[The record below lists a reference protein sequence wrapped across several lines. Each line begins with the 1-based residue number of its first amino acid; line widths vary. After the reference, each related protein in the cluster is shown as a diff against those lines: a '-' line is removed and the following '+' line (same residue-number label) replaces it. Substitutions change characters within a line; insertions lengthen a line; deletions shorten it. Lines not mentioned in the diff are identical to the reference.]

1 MATLFEIGDD
11 LKAMLNMI
19 QDDGEIDDA
28 LVEWMERLQEQEAEK
43 LDAYV
48 GLIRILE
55 GEEAVAKAEAEQ
67 FAQKAKARGNRIKQ
81 LKERMRDH
89 LTATGRDKATTAT
102 GRILKVQANGG
113 KVPIEIDQVPVK
125 DLPFEFVKVIRE
137 VDREAVAEALT
148 KGEELPFARLQKKGT
163 HLRIV

>member
-11 LKAMLNMI
+11 LRAILNLI

-28 LVEWMERLQEQEAEK
+28 LAEWMERLQEQEAEK

-67 FAQKAKARGNRIKQ
+67 YALKAKARTNKVKQ
-81 LKERMRDH
+81 LKDRIKEH
-89 LTATGRDKATTAT
+89 LIATNRDKATTAT
-102 GRILKVQANGG
+102 GRVLKIQANGG
-113 KVPIEIDQVPVK
+113 AVGVEIDPIPIK
-125 DLPFEFVKVIRE
+125 DVPFEFVKVIRE
-137 VDREAVAEALT
+137 IDRDAVREALT
-148 KGEELPFARLQKKGT
+148 KGEELTFARLLKKGN
-163 HLRIV
+163 HLRIA

>member
-19 QDDGEIDDA
+19 QDDGEIDTA
-28 LVEWMERLQEQEAEK
+28 LSEWMDRLAEQEAEK

-67 FAQKAKARGNRIKQ
+67 YTLKAKARANKVKQ
-81 LKERMRDH
+81 LKERIKDH
-89 LTATGRDKATTAT
+89 LIDTQRDKVTTAT
-102 GRILKVQANGG
+102 GRVLKIQANGG
-113 KVPIEIDQVPVK
+113 AATVEIDPIPLK
-125 DLPFEFVKVIRE
+125 DVPFEFVKVVRE
-137 VDREAVAEALT
+137 IDREAVREALS
-148 KGEELPFARLQKKGT
+148 KGEELTFARMLKKGC
-163 HLRIV
+163 HIRIA